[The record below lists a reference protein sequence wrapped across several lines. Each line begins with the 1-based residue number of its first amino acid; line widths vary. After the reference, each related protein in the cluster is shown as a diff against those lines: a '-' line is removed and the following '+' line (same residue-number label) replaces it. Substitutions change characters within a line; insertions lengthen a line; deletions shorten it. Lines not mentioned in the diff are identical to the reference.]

1 MTPSACYMSSGLC
14 RPGALPCLRITAV
27 FLCLVL
33 TAPLLK
39 SQTFDA
45 TNLRQ
50 QADLAATWLVHAG
63 DDPSFARPDFDDS
76 GWTRFDSNGSL
87 HKLFPKNRP
96 TIVWYRLR
104 VKVSPDQRGLALK
117 ETDISNAYEIYSNG
131 VRLIQVGQVA
141 PFVPGSNRSDEIV
154 ARFPDSQIS
163 SGLLVIAVRAY
174 VSENWQEDQPGFYS
188 TNIALGQESIY
199 RDHIQLR
206 SLGNGLFYW
215 LAGFVNLCLCVAA
228 LLLFSAQRH
237 RREYLWLFLFATANF
252 LYRGIGY
259 IGLSLFSESAHTL
272 RALDPFYGVAEM
284 YLSILMYFAFV
295 RQRPGWRIQ
304 TYLIAVSLLC
314 LYPSLR
320 FLPAA
325 PSYWSA
331 IENWIPY
338 LLVDSVILPPLLII
352 HWRRGNREAGIL
364 LIPLLLGMLQLD
376 VSGITEI
383 IVLIPGMYNLGVK
396 IENVIRVIDVG
407 PIQIWLAP
415 VMSILSSLV
424 MGLIILLRTNRLSR
438 QGALLEGELEAARE
452 VQQVLVPEEIETIP
466 GFKVESAYLPAQQ
479 VGGDFFQILT
489 TGEGGLLVVVGD
501 VAGKGLPAAMLVSV
515 LVGAI
520 RATAEFTK
528 DPAELLFSL
537 NERLIGRTKGGFST
551 TLVAHISGTGRLT
564 IANAGHLPPYLDGRE
579 LELPGALPL
588 GIMRGAT
595 YETTRFLLA
604 HGGRLTFYS
613 DGVVEAQ
620 NTKGELFGFDRAKAI
635 ATEPAAAIAE
645 AAKRFGQS
653 DDITVVTIERL
664 ATVEGVAMETAPIP
678 APA

>member
-1 MTPSACYMSSGLC
+1 VTLTACRSMSARLR
-14 RPGALPCLRITAV
+14 RPGALPCPHVAAMFV
-27 FLCLVL
+27 CLML
-33 TAPLLK
+33 TAPRLQ

-45 TNLRQ
+45 TNVRQ

-63 DDPSFARPDFDDS
+63 DDPAFARPDFDDS
-76 GWTRFDSNGSL
+76 SWTKFYSSSSL
-87 HKLFPKNRP
+87 HKLFPKDKP

-104 VKVSPDQRGLALK
+104 VKVSPDQKGLALK

-141 PFVPGSNRSDEIV
+141 PFVPGSNRSDEV
-154 ARFPDSQIS
+154 MARFPDSQIS

-174 VSENWQEDQPGFYS
+174 VAENWQEELPGFYS
-188 TNIALGQESIY
+188 TNIALAQESVF
-199 RDHIQLR
+199 REHLQLR
-206 SLGNGLFYW
+206 SIGSSLVYW
-215 LAGFVNLCLCVAA
+215 LAGFVDLCLGLAA

-237 RREYLWLFLFATANF
+237 RREYLWLFLFATVNF
-252 LYRGIGY
+252 IFLGIFYTTLG
-259 IGLSLFSESAHTL
+259 LFSE
-272 RALDPFYGVAEM
+272 RALRYLGSFQVIAEM
-284 YLSILMYFAFV
+284 YLSTLMYFAFV
-295 RQRPGWRIQ
+295 RQRPGWRVHG
-304 TYLIAVSLLC
+304 YLIAVSVLC
-314 LYPSLR
+314 LYPRLS

-331 IENWIPY
+331 IAGWIPY
-338 LLVDSVILPPLLII
+338 LLVNSVILPPLLIL

-364 LIPLLLGMLQLD
+364 LIPLLLGTLQKDL
-376 VSGITEI
+376 SGMTEI
-383 IVLIPGMYNLGVK
+383 MLLIPGLYMPAVNM
-396 IENVIRVIDVG
+396 ENVIRVIAVG
-407 PIQIWLAP
+407 PIQIWLSA
-415 VMSILSSLV
+415 VMSILSSLA

-438 QGALLEGELEAARE
+438 QGALLEGELAAARE

-466 GFKVESAYLPAQQ
+466 GFRVESAYLPAQQ
-479 VGGDFFQILT
+479 VGGDFFQILA
-489 TGEGGLLVVVGD
+489 TGDDGLLVVVGD

-520 RATAEFTK
+520 RATAEFTRE
-528 DPAELLFSL
+528 PAELLASL

-551 TLVAHISGTGRLT
+551 TLVAHISSSGQLT
-564 IANAGHLPPYLDGRE
+564 IANAGHLSPYVDGRE

-588 GIMRGAT
+588 GIVRGAT
-595 YETTRFLLA
+595 YETTRFFLEQ
-604 HGGRLTFYS
+604 GSRLTLYS

-620 NTKGELFGFDRAKAI
+620 NPKGELFGFDRAKAI

-664 ATVEGVAMETAPIP
+664 ATVIDAATETAPVP
-678 APA
+678 ALA